1 MADGYQRFRSCLVA
15 TTAMQTGLPTAGM
28 SKSPL
33 EIISLHSH
41 LPEQGQTI
49 PRASLN
55 TKLPSL
61 VLVIQKLTTTSP
73 KGQMSTIS
81 IPPIFTTPKHP
92 PSSTLLYPQHFGLIW
107 RPFAQ
112 PADRNNFSVMLCL
125 LATLT
130 SCCQF
135 GISGIVGVIFCTRLN
150 DTTLALAGSRSCSWI
165 T

>member
-1 MADGYQRFRSCLVA
+1 MVGTGISIVCRKMDTKIFDRFHYSEGCQIYEKLRLAPPVKYLLPSDLVKDWGEGRRIGSDPA
-15 TTAMQTGLPTAGM
+15 A
-28 SKSPL
+28 
-33 EIISLHSH
+33 
-41 LPEQGQTI
+41 EQGQTI

-107 RPFAQ
+107 RPFARSSSR
-112 PADRNNFSVMLCL
+112 PADRK
-125 LATLT
+125 
-130 SCCQF
+130 
-135 GISGIVGVIFCTRLN
+135 
-150 DTTLALAGSRSCSWI
+150 
-165 T
+165 